1 MLTDLADTD
10 LHAEVTMIDWERVN
24 TFCDEVGAH
33 DFNEVV
39 ALFLDEVEDVIN
51 RLHAVPDLT
60 TLEDDLHFL
69 KGSALGLGFRSF
81 SALCQAGETLSAQG
95 KAAEVNLK
103 EILENYAASK
113 QCFQAEMPQSMAN

>member
-1 MLTDLADTD
+1 MLTDLADTE
-10 LHAEVTMIDWERVN
+10 LHAEDTMIDWERVN
-24 TFCDEVGAH
+24 TLCDEVGAD
-33 DFNEVV
+33 DFDEVV
-39 ALFLDEVEDVIN
+39 ALFLDEVEDVIT
-51 RLHAVPDLT
+51 RLHSAPDLK

-95 KAAEVNLK
+95 NAAEVDLE

-113 QCFQAEMPQSMAN
+113 QKFQSEMPQSMAN